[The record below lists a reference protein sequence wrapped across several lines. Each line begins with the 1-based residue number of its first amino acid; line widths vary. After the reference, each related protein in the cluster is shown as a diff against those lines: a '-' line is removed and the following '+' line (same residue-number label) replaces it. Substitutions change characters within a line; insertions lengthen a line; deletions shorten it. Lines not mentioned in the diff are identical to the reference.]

1 MSLIDTLQQNMKQA
15 LKSKDALTLSTV
27 RLILSSVSYA
37 RIAKGSELTDDE
49 VMGVIAKEAKQR
61 RETIESAISGGRTD
75 IADREKAELD
85 ILQSYLPQQLDEA
98 QVELIVRQIVAEV
111 GATDIKD
118 RGKVM
123 GPVMQKVKGQAD
135 GKLVSKI
142 VENVL
147 RG

>member
-15 LKSKDALTLSTV
+15 LKSKDELTLSTI

-37 RIAKGSELTDDE
+37 RIAKGSQLTDDE
-49 VMGVIAKEAKQR
+49 VIGVIVKEAKQR
-61 RETIESAISGGRTD
+61 RETIESAISGGRKD

-85 ILQSYLPQQLDEA
+85 ILQTYLPQQLDQTEI
-98 QVELIVRQIVAEV
+98 ETIVRQIVAEV

-123 GPVMQKVKGQAD
+123 GPLMQKVKGRAD
-135 GKLVSKI
+135 GKLVSQI

>member
-1 MSLIDTLQQNMKQA
+1 MKQA
-15 LKSKDALTLSTV
+15 LKSRDELTLSTI

-37 RIAKGSELTDDE
+37 RIAKGSQLTDDE
-49 VMGVIAKEAKQR
+49 VIGVIAKEAKQR
-61 RETIESAISGGRTD
+61 RETIESAISGGRED
-75 IADREKAELD
+75 VANREKAELD
-85 ILQSYLPQQLDEA
+85 ILQSYLPQQLD
-98 QVELIVRQIVAEV
+98 QVEIESIVRQIVAEV

-123 GPVMQKVKGQAD
+123 GPLMQQVKGRAD
-135 GKLVSKI
+135 GKLVSQI

>member
-15 LKSKDALTLSTV
+15 LKSKDALTLSTI

-37 RIAKGSELTDDE
+37 RIAKGSQLTDDE
-49 VMGVIAKEAKQR
+49 VIGVIAKEAKQR
-61 RETIESAISGGRTD
+61 RETIESAISGDRMD

-85 ILQSYLPQQLDEA
+85 ILQSYLPQQLDQADIES
-98 QVELIVRQIVAEV
+98 IVRQIVAEV

-123 GPVMQKVKGQAD
+123 GPVMQKVKGRAD
-135 GKLVSKI
+135 GKLVSQI